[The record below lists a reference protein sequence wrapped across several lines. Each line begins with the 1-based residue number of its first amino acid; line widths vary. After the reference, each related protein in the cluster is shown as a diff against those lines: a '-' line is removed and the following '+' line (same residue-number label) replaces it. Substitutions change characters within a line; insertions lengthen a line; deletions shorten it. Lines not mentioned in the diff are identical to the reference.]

1 MAIVTARK
9 EDKVQ
14 LVYFADKATQLSL
27 TSESSLKEIVEEIS
41 KQVLVSAAVPLAGS
55 GVSGLKKNSMVAV
68 SVKHNYFN

>member
-1 MAIVTARK
+1 MAMVTARK

-55 GVSGLKKNSMVAV
+55 GVSDLKKIAWLL
-68 SVKHNYFN
+68 FL